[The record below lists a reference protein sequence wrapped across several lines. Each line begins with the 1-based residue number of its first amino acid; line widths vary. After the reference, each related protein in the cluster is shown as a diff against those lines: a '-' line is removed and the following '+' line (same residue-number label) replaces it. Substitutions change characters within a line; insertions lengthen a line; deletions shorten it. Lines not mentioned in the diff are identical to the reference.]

1 MSNFEFL
8 KNEYPELAE
17 LGTIA
22 EELIDTDAA
31 SCLTKLCL
39 IAEYI
44 AKDIYF
50 RYFQEKSYEKQ
61 IDLLKELEPYIDSKY
76 MDVFHIIRKKGNSA
90 THANIG
96 SKENAHILLKYAW
109 GLCVWHYVTNCGGDS
124 SLIKP
129 YERPVSRKL
138 LLEKELEEAK
148 KRSAEL
154 EAELKVKED
163 VKKHMV

>member
-17 LGTIA
+17 LGAIA

-31 SCLTKLCL
+31 SCLTKLRL

-61 IDLLKELEPYIDSKY
+61 IDLLKELEPYIDYKY
-76 MDVFHIIRKKGNSA
+76 M
-90 THANIG
+90 
-96 SKENAHILLKYAW
+96 E
-109 GLCVWHYVTNCGGDS
+109 HYIS
-124 SLIKP
+124 
-129 YERPVSRKL
+129 
-138 LLEKELEEAK
+138 
-148 KRSAEL
+148 EL
-154 EAELKVKED
+154 EAYLKINGFDDYELTQEESSAIENLKNKKVQFDEFNITGQD
-163 VKKHMV
+163 GIFNVKNTHSILQE